1 MTSDIARHSRAGS
14 PRTVVR
20 EAAWGLRSKS
30 QARSGDSRRALS
42 GKGLRRMLHCSG
54 FAAESARAVFTSGDV
69 VGHGENGGVRGAV
82 PRCGIRTPC
91 EAPACH
97 TKIDVTME

>member
-30 QARSGDSRRALS
+30 QARPGDSPRALS
-42 GKGLRRMLHCSG
+42 GKGLRRMLRRSG
-54 FAAESARAVFTSGDV
+54 FAAESVRAVFTSRDV
-69 VGHGENGGVRGAV
+69 AGHGGNGGVRGAV
-82 PRCGIRTPC
+82 PRCGMRDAHVMRSAGLPN
-91 EAPACH
+91 EN
-97 TKIDVTME
+97 